1 MPRVPESTV
10 DSGTYRV
17 GDQVG
22 NVEDVARDDERVRGW
37 MMTNKGLDDL
47 RAKACSRAAKNATNV
62 GVGGEEEYSGI
73 IARKRQL
80 RQRQRVI
87 TKGTDEGIEDDT
99 AYEGENRV

>member
-47 RAKACSRAAKNATNV
+47 GAKACSRAAKNATNV
-62 GVGGEEEYSGI
+62 GVGGEEEYSGQ

-99 AYEGENRV
+99 PYEGESRV